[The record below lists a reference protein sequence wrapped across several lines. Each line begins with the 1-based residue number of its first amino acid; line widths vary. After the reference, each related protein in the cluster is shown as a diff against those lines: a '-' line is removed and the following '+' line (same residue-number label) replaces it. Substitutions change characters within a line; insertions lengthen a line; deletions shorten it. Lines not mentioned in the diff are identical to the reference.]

1 MSSFPVRRNTM
12 VLGIVLFLLAVFAW
26 AGWANWAYR
35 KEEAARRAAAQPM
48 QGMLVPDA
56 SGTALEYVSPLE
68 NKPAPN
74 FTLTDIQGKTVS
86 LDSYRGKAVLINF
99 WATWCG
105 PCRLETPWLVD
116 LQKKYGAKGFEV
128 LGIDTEGDDAKP
140 GSEAWK
146 NDESLVKKF
155 VAQMKMPY
163 PVLVG
168 GDSLARPYGGLDNLP
183 TSFYVN
189 RKGIVVAAQV
199 GIDSESAM
207 EANIQKAMTD

>member
-1 MSSFPVRRNTM
+1 MTTFPARRNTI
-12 VLGIVLFLLAVFAW
+12 VVGIVLLILAIFAW
-26 AGWANWAYR
+26 AGWANWEYR
-35 KEEAARRAAAQPM
+35 QQQAARQAAAQPM

-74 FTLTDIQGKTVS
+74 FTLTDLQGNKVS

-105 PCRLETPWLVD
+105 PCKMETPWLVD
-116 LQKKYGAKGFEV
+116 LQSKFGAKGFEV
-128 LGIDTEGDDAKP
+128 LGVDTEGDDAKP
-140 GSEAWK
+140 GSDAW
-146 NDESLVKKF
+146 NHDQSEVKKF

-168 GDSLARPYGGLDNLP
+168 GDSLAKPYGGLDNLP

-189 RKGIVVAAQV
+189 RKGIVVASQV

-207 EANIQKAMTD
+207 EANIQKAMAD